1 LTILLIIIVF
11 SLIISLLVL
20 GAGSVFIKKLT
31 MDQEKIRP
39 FECGFNCKV
48 LPRLPL
54 AVRFFLLAIIF
65 LIFDVELVLIFPGIM
80 SWIVEG
86 SVQVLFYLRVFFIVL
101 FLACILSPI
110 IFIKLDEAPINLI
123 LLSSRILAK
132 FAFSDKNPYPG

>member
-1 LTILLIIIVF
+1 MTILLIIIVF

-65 LIFDVELVLIFPGIM
+65 LIFDVELD
-80 SWIVEG
+80 
-86 SVQVLFYLRVFFIVL
+86 LFFYSLR
-101 FLACILSPI
+101 FL
-110 IFIKLDEAPINLI
+110 DG
-123 LLSSRILAK
+123 LLSI
-132 FAFSDKNPYPG
+132 YPGQNEYLAVLTFLCDLF